1 MSKKKSYMDHKNL
14 MSEGLIGA
22 IVKMIMKG
30 KGRELQKRFKDN
42 PTVSRQVSRI
52 QKEIDDL
59 NKAIEK
65 SRKTGK
71 PIPKMKFRG

>member
-1 MSKKKSYMDHKNL
+1 MAKKKSYMNPRGI

-30 KGRELQKRFKDN
+30 KGRELQKRFKDD
-42 PTVSRQVSRI
+42 PVLAKRLAALE
-52 QKEIDDL
+52 KDFDDL
-59 NKAIEK
+59 DKAIKK

-71 PIPKMKFRG
+71 PIPKMKFRV